1 MLAGKLQRFSGGD
14 MKIKKRSGEQ
24 RFETLSN
31 KSFWLKFL
39 IFFGCL
45 FHDIFS
51 RIKNGQDFRE
61 YGLTLYCGRQGAGK
75 TMAMTEYLERMRKKY
90 PKAIICTNFGY
101 VHQNFPMTDWKQ
113 IFSVRNGLDGVI
125 FAIDEIQN
133 EYNSASWKNFPEGLL
148 AEITQQRKQRIKI
161 VGTSQVFTRVVK
173 QLREQTFEVVDCRT
187 LAGRWTFTKSFDAEE
202 YNAVCDRP
210 EVKMKLRR
218 LWRKNFVQTKR
229 LRELYDSYA
238 KIEQMTKELES

>member
-1 MLAGKLQRFSGGD
+1 

-39 IFFGCL
+39 IFFGYL

-101 VHQNFPMTDWKQ
+101 VHQTLPMTDWKQ
-113 IFSVRNGLDGVI
+113 
-125 FAIDEIQN
+125 
-133 EYNSASWKNFPEGLL
+133 
-148 AEITQQRKQRIKI
+148 
-161 VGTSQVFTRVVK
+161 
-173 QLREQTFEVVDCRT
+173 
-187 LAGRWTFTKSFDAEE
+187 
-202 YNAVCDRP
+202 
-210 EVKMKLRR
+210 
-218 LWRKNFVQTKR
+218 
-229 LRELYDSYA
+229 
-238 KIEQMTKELES
+238 